1 MLNRYIIDL
10 IFSLSTARRSF
21 MFHENIQR
29 EKIYTIESGCKAC
42 FFLLS
47 NIWFKSDEILFSFNI
62 HGLLSQRE
70 RGSFLNKSVQH
81 RVVYNEKTLE
91 TRYELPQNECKY
103 M

>member
-1 MLNRYIIDL
+1 MKT
-10 IFSLSTARRSF
+10 FK
-21 MFHENIQR
+21 
-29 EKIYTIESGCKAC
+29 EKKYTQSKAAIKRV